1 MLDTYRQLAAKRA
14 EQGIPALPLT
24 AEQTQG
30 LVELLMAP
38 PKGEEAFLVDLLTN
52 RVPPGVD
59 AAARVKA
66 GFLASLAKGKETCP
80 LISRAKATELLG
92 TMLGGYNVQP
102 FIIHLG
108 RPGSPSDLGLATIGK
123 GE

>member
-1 MLDTYRQLAAKRA
+1 MLETYRQLAAKRA

-38 PKGEEAFLVDLLTN
+38 PKGEEAFLLDLITN

-59 AAARVKA
+59 DAARVKA
-66 GFLASLAKGKETCP
+66 GFLDSLARMEKA
-80 LISRAKATELLG
+80 SRGNDFSRQLLA
-92 TMLGGYNVQP
+92 L
-102 FIIHLG
+102 HLH
-108 RPGSPSDLGLATIGK
+108 PIYKSAHHFSWH
-123 GE
+123 